1 MMWCDVMCV
10 VGVRQVSDVGNAV
23 LDGADCVM
31 LSGET
36 AAGKYPVE
44 VRFQSLSPHR
54 QRIRIFKAVATVCCR
69 PWAARTNLHYLSN
82 PATECA
88 SHE

>member
-1 MMWCDVMCV
+1 MGFCQGDECLMMWCDVVCG

-44 VRFQSLSPHR
+44 VRFSP
-54 QRIRIFKAVATVCCR
+54 
-69 PWAARTNLHYLSN
+69 
-82 PATECA
+82 
-88 SHE
+88 SHHIGSELGSSKL

>member
-1 MMWCDVMCV
+1 MLDSMM
-10 VGVRQVSDVGNAV
+10 RNPRPTRAEVSDVGNAV

-44 VRFQSLSPHR
+44 VRREALTCM
-54 QRIRIFKAVATVCCR
+54 V
-69 PWAARTNLHYLSN
+69 
-82 PATECA
+82 
-88 SHE
+88 